1 MILVDTS
8 AWIDYL
14 RATGSAAHLELRR
27 LIEDGRAAVTEPVVM
42 EVLCGARDERH
53 MAQLRGLL
61 ARGSMVA
68 AVGEDYREAAFLYR
82 LCRSKGETIRSPLD
96 CLIAAVAIRSGLP
109 VLHHDRDFDALARL
123 TSLACHPG

>member
-61 ARGSMVA
+61 ARASMVA

-123 TSLACHPG
+123 TSLACHPL